1 MLPVAST
8 RNTPPVGLTLDE
20 LAELRMLE
28 DELGTLEAE
37 LGMLELE
44 RTDELL
50 GMLELERE
58 LGITEDD
65 ELGRLEPGI
74 LEELPQPAVNP
85 KGEGWLAQVVLEIQL
100 LLFSYPQ
107 PLVVVTQTG

>member
-20 LAELRMLE
+20 LAELGMLE
-28 DELGTLEAE
+28 DERTDEL